1 MGVSRRSFLA
11 GAGTLTAL
19 AAAAPLAAIKKVAPH
34 TLTPPSRA
42 TAPAPT
48 VWTDVQQFKVVSLY
62 QFTPDLF
69 KRLVGQTFQI
79 NGPKGA
85 LLLRLNSVEVYPQA
99 KTGRPTQ
106 AFAIHFGYLQGSAV
120 GQGTYEVHNPAL
132 GDFLLFMVPA
142 AIMQR
147 PSYTAVINHI
157 RVGSFM

>member
-19 AAAAPLAAIKKVAPH
+19 AATAPLAAVTMADRQ
-34 TLTPPSRA
+34 PPKAIPSGKA
-42 TAPAPT
+42 ALPAPAPT
-48 VWTDVQQFKVVSLY
+48 VFTDVQQYKVVSQY
-62 QFTPDLF
+62 QFTPELF
-69 KRLVGQTFQI
+69 HRLLGQTFQVK
-79 NGPKGA
+79 GPKGS

-99 KTGRPTQ
+99 KLGLATQ
-106 AFAIHFGYLQGSAV
+106 AFAIHFSYVQGSAV

-132 GDFLLFMVPA
+132 GDFLLFIVPA

-157 RVGSFM
+157 

>member
-19 AAAAPLAAIKKVAPH
+19 AAAAPLAAVTTVAPH
-34 TLTPPSRA
+34 PLKATSAAKA
-42 TAPAPT
+42 TAPS
-48 VWTDVQQFKVVSLY
+48 VWTDVQQYKVVSLY

-69 KRLVGQTFQI
+69 KRMVGQTFQVK
-79 NGPKGA
+79 GAKGA

-99 KTGRPTQ
+99 KTGRATR

-157 RVGSFM
+157 